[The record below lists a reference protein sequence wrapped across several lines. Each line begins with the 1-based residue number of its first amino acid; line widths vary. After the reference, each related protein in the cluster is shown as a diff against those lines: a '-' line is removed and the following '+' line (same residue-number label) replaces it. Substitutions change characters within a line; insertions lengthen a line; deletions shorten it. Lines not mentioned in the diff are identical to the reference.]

1 MEDYNKLL
9 DRFDNVLKENESL
22 KDEIKVLKD
31 DTTFEGINKRI
42 NKFNTYYVSQIKAIR
57 TIAKE
62 VHLDEYDLNQAR
74 QNILSICDDTAIDFD
89 NVDNINIDECANKVI
104 ELVNKYHYLVDDNGI
119 GRDNDYF
126 INDVKR
132 IITKHINL
140 TNKGGE

>member
-42 NKFNTYYVSQIKAIR
+42 NKFNTYYVSQIKAIH

-119 GRDNDYF
+119 GTDNDYF